1 MRIKK
6 KYIYIALG
14 LWALVTVTYFTLCKI
29 ASDQALLIFNKAMS
43 NQKVLKGSVTISS
56 IEADIWGRV
65 AFKNLVWL
73 DTDGQPIVHVP
84 QGRFKV
90 QPWDI
95 ITRSISTAT
104 IRELELDNALF
115 AVRYLTERCSWIF
128 LSRSRLKEL
137 LTVQN
142 KKKLFCWG
150 VKLPLKLRYRLRTG
164 QKCRKAGRDGR
175 EQGMS

>member
-14 LWALVTVTYFTLCKI
+14 LWALATVTYFTLCKI

-73 DTDGQPIVHVP
+73 D
-84 QGRFKV
+84 
-90 QPWDI
+90 
-95 ITRSISTAT
+95 
-104 IRELELDNALF
+104 
-115 AVRYLTERCSWIF
+115 
-128 LSRSRLKEL
+128 
-137 LTVQN
+137 
-142 KKKLFCWG
+142 
-150 VKLPLKLRYRLRTG
+150 
-164 QKCRKAGRDGR
+164 
-175 EQGMS
+175 M